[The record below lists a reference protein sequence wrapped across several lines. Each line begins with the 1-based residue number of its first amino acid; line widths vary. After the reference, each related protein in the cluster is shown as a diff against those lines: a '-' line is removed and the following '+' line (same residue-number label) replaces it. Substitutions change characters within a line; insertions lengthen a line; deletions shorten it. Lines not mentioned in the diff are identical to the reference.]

1 MGAARVAVGF
11 LALVASSCAG
21 ADGSAQPAAASAA
34 ADAVMSAAADAVVV
48 LDASAADGLFRF
60 SDPSAFEVG
69 VEGGDV
75 VLTAKGGA
83 KYAPP
88 HRSPLNIALLDTP
101 AFGDFVLDLEM
112 QQTGREYGHR
122 DLCLFFG
129 HQDPARYYY
138 VHIASKADPNAHNVF
153 LVDGAP
159 RRSFAARTTTGIDWG
174 SPDSWHR
181 VRLVRVGASIRV
193 YFDDLDTP
201 IMEAEDST
209 HGVGRIGFGS
219 FDDEGRF
226 RRIRIQGDPRPA
238 PTAAPFGD

>member
-1 MGAARVAVGF
+1 MRVVHC
-11 LALVASSCAG
+11 ALVVTAGLLASCSG
-21 ADGSAQPAAASAA
+21 TDVAATAST
-34 ADAVMSAAADAVVV
+34 DAPSMDAVVV
-48 LDASAADGLFRF
+48 LDPGSVDALFRF
-60 SDPSAFEVG
+60 SDPSAFAVG
-69 VEGGDV
+69 VEDGDV

-83 KYAPP
+83 KYQPP

-129 HQDPARYYY
+129 HQDPSRYYY
-138 VHIASKADPNAHNVF
+138 VHIATKADPNAHNVF

-159 RRSFAARTTTGIDWG
+159 RRSFAVDTTAGIDWG
-174 SPDSWHR
+174 RPDSWHR
-181 VRLVRVGASIRV
+181 VRLIRKGAQIRV
-193 YFDDLDTP
+193 YFDDLGTP
-201 IMEAEDST
+201 IMEAEDAT

-238 PTAAPFGD
+238 PEAESFRR

>member
-1 MGAARVAVGF
+1 VRFARG
-11 LALVASSCAG
+11 ALVVTAGLLVSCSGTDTAAPASV
-21 ADGSAQPAAASAA
+21 
-34 ADAVMSAAADAVVV
+34 DAPSMDAVVV
-48 LDASAADGLFRF
+48 LDGGSTETLFRF
-60 SDPSAFEVG
+60 SDPAAFAVV

-83 KYAPP
+83 KYKPP
-88 HRSPLNIALLDTP
+88 HRSPLNIALLDAP

-129 HQDPARYYY
+129 HQGPARYYY
-138 VHIASKADPNAHNVF
+138 VHIATKADPNAHNVF

-159 RRSFAARTTTGIDWG
+159 RRSFAAETTAGIDWG

-181 VRLVRVGASIRV
+181 VRLIRKGASIQV
-193 YFDDLDTP
+193 FFDDLETP
-201 IMEAEDST
+201 IMEAEDAT

-238 PTAAPFGD
+238 PAADPFGR

>member
-1 MGAARVAVGF
+1 MIASFDSVSAARLGLAVALGL
-11 LALVASSCAG
+11 LASCSG
-21 ADGSAQPAAASAA
+21 ADTAMPIPADSPSM
-34 ADAVMSAAADAVVV
+34 DAIVV
-48 LDASAADGLFRF
+48 LDASAAGSLFRF
-60 SDPSAFEVG
+60 SDSAAFAVD
-69 VEGGDV
+69 VEEGDV
-75 VLTAKGGA
+75 VLTARGGA

-88 HRSPLNIALLDTP
+88 HRSPLNIALLDAP

-129 HQDPARYYY
+129 HQGPARYYY

-159 RRSFAARTTTGIDWG
+159 RRSFAARTTEGIDWG

-181 VRLVRVGASIRV
+181 VRLVRNGASIRV
-193 YFDDLDTP
+193 YFDDLETP
-201 IMEAEDST
+201 IMEAEDAT

-238 PTAAPFGD
+238 SAEEPFRR